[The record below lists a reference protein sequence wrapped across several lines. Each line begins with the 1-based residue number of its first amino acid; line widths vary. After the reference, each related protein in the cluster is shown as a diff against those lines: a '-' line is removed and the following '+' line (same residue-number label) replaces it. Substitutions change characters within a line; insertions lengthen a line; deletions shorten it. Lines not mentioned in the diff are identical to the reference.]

1 VAVTEESAA
10 LVEEWRLSQVQLR
23 ASVEAEVL
31 GAMQLLDYDNIADTW
46 PTVERMIVRLI
57 EEERRRSERLSL
69 FYYDQVRNAEGVTGL
84 YEQVGASPF
93 NRNATVRSLRIMGP
107 GEAGRGMALGR
118 ANVPATTATKVSGV
132 AARMSLDGGRDSTL
146 RTSSADP
153 KVIGYV
159 RVTDGNPCAFCA
171 MLASRGVSYRPF
183 KSKGAAL
190 GKGGKKSVFVR
201 KDKNGRTVNDFRAHD
216 HCACTA
222 KPVYSKD
229 DPLPGRSE
237 EFLDLWN
244 RTGDLNSFRRELTRL
259 QREAAAIRA

>member
-10 LVEEWRLSQVQLR
+10 LVETWRLTQVQQR
-23 ASVEAEVL
+23 AAVEAEVL
-31 GAMQLLDYDNIADTW
+31 NLMSLLDYDNIAGTW
-46 PTVERMIVRLI
+46 PTIETMIVRLI

-69 FYYDQVRNAEGVTGL
+69 YYYDLVRNAEGIGGI
-84 YEQVGASPF
+84 YEQVGASALD
-93 NRNATVRSLRIMGP
+93 RRTLLKSLRIMGP

-118 ANVPATTATKVSGV
+118 ANVPATTGTKVAGV
-132 AARMSLDGGRDSTL
+132 ASRTSLDGGRDSTL
-146 RTSSADP
+146 RTASADK
-153 KVIGYV
+153 KVIGWV

-171 MLASRGVSYRPF
+171 MLASRGVQYRPF

-190 GKGGKKSVFVR
+190 GKSGKKSVFVR

-229 DPLPGRSE
+229 DPLPGRAA
-237 EFLDLWN
+237 EFQDIWT
-244 RTGDLNSFRRELTRL
+244 RTGTLNSFRAELSRLTR
-259 QREAAAIRA
+259 EASV